1 MPSCPVCKQL
11 VEHFKDIEGFKSE
24 VQCNYCGE
32 FVIEKSLQA
41 ILDSNQYNQL
51 RIGSWIRE
59 QNSSGITPELNA
71 IDFAN
76 LISLKDKKIN
86 QKYELLLKYVYS
98 EKTIQIQL
106 ADLNRLY
113 LVLFWCEDIKEFNM
127 LLSKAVELNHL
138 KLKFD
143 GMSVKEYIITYDG
156 KEFIENLGL
165 DNNSNKIFMAF
176 HFTEEMK
183 KEFESTI
190 KRAVIDSSEGKL
202 EAVRVSSSATDHD
215 AKIDDELIGMIKSSK
230 AVIADFTGNRTAVY
244 YEAGFAMGL
253 GIPVIWTCKDE
264 NIIEGE
270 EGYGKFIDKEG
281 KERFKKHID
290 LLSFDTRQYPHIL
303 WKNEEDLYKQVVN
316 RLKAKI
322 L

>member
-253 GIPVIWTCKDE
+253 GIPVIWTCKKDDV
-264 NIIEGE
+264 
-270 EGYGKFIDKEG
+270 DK
-281 KERFKKHID
+281 
-290 LLSFDTRQYPHIL
+290 LSFDTRQYPHII
-303 WKNEEDLYKQVVN
+303 WENEDDLYNQVVN

>member
-1 MPSCPVCKQL
+1 MPSCPVCKQS
-11 VEHFKDIEGFKSE
+11 VEHFKDIEGPKSE

-253 GIPVIWTCKDE
+253 GIPVIWTCKKDDV
-264 NIIEGE
+264 
-270 EGYGKFIDKEG
+270 DK
-281 KERFKKHID
+281 
-290 LLSFDTRQYPHIL
+290 LSFDTRQYPHII
-303 WKNEEDLYKQVVN
+303 WENEDDLYNQVVN

>member
-1 MPSCPVCKQL
+1 MNECPICKKNDNIYKYEQPNKYF
-11 VEHFKDIEGFKSE
+11 E
-24 VQCNYCGE
+24 CYYCGDFIITPTFE
-32 FVIEKSLQA
+32 Q
-41 ILDSNQYNQL
+41 ILAKDNYN
-51 RIGSWIRE
+51 RIRMSSWIRE
-59 QNSSGITPELNA
+59 QNSAGIIPTILLENFSQLKD
-71 IDFAN
+71 I
-76 LISLKDKKIN
+76 KDKKIN
-86 QKYELLLKYVYS
+86 QKYELLLKYMYS

-106 ADLNRLY
+106 SNLNRLY
-113 LVLFWCEDIKEFNM
+113 LVLFWCEDIDEFNI

-138 KLKFD
+138 KLVSN
-143 GMSVKEYIITYDG
+143 GMNYQEYSISYDG
-156 KEFIENLGL
+156 KEFVENLGL

-253 GIPVIWTCKDE
+253 GIPVIWTCKKADVD
-264 NIIEGE
+264 N
-270 EGYGKFIDKEG
+270 
-281 KERFKKHID
+281 
-290 LLSFDTRQYPHIL
+290 LSFDTRQYPHII
-303 WKNEEDLYKQVVN
+303 WENEDDLYNQVLN

>member
-1 MPSCPVCKQL
+1 MPSCPVCKQSIQ
-11 VEHFKDIEGFKSE
+11 HFKDIDGLKNE

-59 QNSSGITPELNA
+59 QNSSGVTPELKA

-86 QKYELLLKYVYS
+86 QKYELLLKYMYS

-143 GMSVKEYIITYDG
+143 GMSDKEYIITYDG

-190 KRAVIDSSEGKL
+190 KRAVFDSSEGKL

-253 GIPVIWTCKDE
+253 GIPVIWTCKKADVD
-264 NIIEGE
+264 N
-270 EGYGKFIDKEG
+270 
-281 KERFKKHID
+281 
-290 LLSFDTRQYPHIL
+290 LSFDTRQYPHII
-303 WKNEEDLYKQVVN
+303 WENEDDLYNQVVN

>member
-1 MPSCPVCKQL
+1 MPSCPVCKQS
-11 VEHFKDIEGFKSE
+11 VEHFNDIEGFKSE

-32 FVIEKSLQA
+32 FIIEKSLQA
-41 ILDSNQYNQL
+41 ILDSNPYNQV

-59 QNSSGITPELNA
+59 QNSFGVTPELKA
-71 IDFAN
+71 IDFDN

-86 QKYELLLKYVYS
+86 QKYELLLKYMYS
-98 EKTIQIQL
+98 EKTIEIVQSN
-106 ADLNRLY
+106 LNRLY

-138 KLKFD
+138 KLVFD
-143 GMSVKEYIITYDG
+143 SMIYKIYSITYDG
-156 KEFIENLGL
+156 KEFVENLGL
-165 DNNSNKIFMAF
+165 DNNSNKIFIAF
-176 HFTEEMK
+176 YFSDEMK
-183 KEFESTI
+183 IQFEPII
-190 KRAVIDSSEGKL
+190 KKAVLDASEGKF
-202 EAVRVSSSATDHD
+202 EAVRVSSSTTDHD

-253 GIPVIWTCKDE
+253 GIPVIWTCKKDDV
-264 NIIEGE
+264 
-270 EGYGKFIDKEG
+270 DK
-281 KERFKKHID
+281 
-290 LLSFDTRQYPHIL
+290 LSFDTRQYPHII
-303 WKNEEDLYKQVVN
+303 WENEEDLYKQVVN

>member
-127 LLSKAVELNHL
+127 LLSKAVDR
-138 KLKFD
+138 K
-143 GMSVKEYIITYDG
+143 SV
-156 KEFIENLGL
+156 
-165 DNNSNKIFMAF
+165 
-176 HFTEEMK
+176 
-183 KEFESTI
+183 
-190 KRAVIDSSEGKL
+190 V
-202 EAVRVSSSATDHD
+202 
-215 AKIDDELIGMIKSSK
+215 
-230 AVIADFTGNRTAVY
+230 
-244 YEAGFAMGL
+244 
-253 GIPVIWTCKDE
+253 
-264 NIIEGE
+264 
-270 EGYGKFIDKEG
+270 
-281 KERFKKHID
+281 
-290 LLSFDTRQYPHIL
+290 
-303 WKNEEDLYKQVVN
+303 
-316 RLKAKI
+316 
-322 L
+322 